1 MQFKSFDEL
10 SIQDNFIFEKVMRE
24 KSICKELLER
34 VLEISIRDI
43 AYIET
48 EKTIGSGLDEKGIR
62 LDVYVNDE
70 KGTVYNIEMQ
80 TYKNMP

>member
-24 KSICKELLER
+24 KSICKELVER
-34 VLEISIRDI
+34 LLEISIRDI

-48 EKTIGSGLDEKGIR
+48 EKNDGVRSPFFLESVISIR
-62 LDVYVNDE
+62 IQKHVQKKWAE
-70 KGTVYNIEMQ
+70 SWEMV
-80 TYKNMP
+80 